1 MKIKERLIAD
11 LNPAEYNP
19 RQLTDKQYKQ
29 LKKSLKTF
37 GCVEP
42 VVINSNPMRR
52 DVIIGGHQRCKVWAD
67 LGNKTIPTVEVEL
80 DEAGEMELNVRLNK
94 NTGEFDFD
102 MLANYFEMDTLKD
115 WGFEDYEFGVPYDEE
130 EEHIDEEAYT
140 KKIEAPV
147 YEPTGEKP
155 EINEMYNIDKYESFI
170 KNIETSGV
178 PDNIKDFLKVA
189 ASRHIV
195 FNYSNIAEY
204 YAHAEKEIQ
213 DLMEESALVIIDFN
227 KAIQNGYVKLT
238 EKLKE
243 QYNEL

>member
-102 MLANYFEMDTLKD
+102 ILANYFEVDTLKD
-115 WGFEDYEFGVPYDEE
+115 WGFEPYEFGQTYDDVDYSILDEMDMQDILDDKE
-130 EEHIDEEAYT
+130 AGVKRAIQIEFEADDYEEA
-140 KKIEAPV
+140 KELVKQAREKGV
-147 YEPTGEKP
+147 YIGGEL
-155 EINEMYNIDKYESFI
+155 I
-170 KNIETSGV
+170 KA
-178 PDNIKDFLKVA
+178 LK
-189 ASRHIV
+189 
-195 FNYSNIAEY
+195 
-204 YAHAEKEIQ
+204 Q
-213 DLMEESALVIIDFN
+213 
-227 KAIQNGYVKLT
+227 
-238 EKLKE
+238 
-243 QYNEL
+243 

>member
-29 LKKSLKTF
+29 LKKSLKNF

-42 VVINSNPMRR
+42 VVVNSNPMRK

-102 MLANYFEMDTLKD
+102 VLSSYFDVEVLKE
-115 WGFEDYEFGVPYDEE
+115 WGFEDYEFGMTLDDDMTDEFDLPDGDKE
-130 EEHIDEEAYT
+130 PFQQMTFTLADAQAEAI
-140 KKIEAPV
+140 KEAI
-147 YEPTGEKP
+147 TIAKP
-155 EINEMYNIDKYESFI
+155 EVSETFGNEN
-170 KNIETSGV
+170 
-178 PDNIKDFLKVA
+178 
-189 ASRHIV
+189 
-195 FNYSNIAEY
+195 SNGN
-204 YAHAEKEIQ
+204 
-213 DLMEESALVIIDFN
+213 ALYTIIR
-227 KAIQNGYVKLT
+227 QWV
-238 EKLKE
+238 E
-243 QYNEL
+243 QKI

>member
-29 LKKSLKTF
+29 LKKSLKNF

-42 VVINSNPMRR
+42 VVVNSNPMRK

-102 MLANYFEMDTLKD
+102 VLSSYFDMEVLKE
-115 WGFEDYEFGVPYDEE
+115 WGFEDYEFGMTLDDDMTDEFDLPDGDKE
-130 EEHIDEEAYT
+130 PFQQMTFTLADAQAEAI
-140 KKIEAPV
+140 KEAI
-147 YEPTGEKP
+147 TIAKP
-155 EINEMYNIDKYESFI
+155 EVSETFGNENSNGNALYTII
-170 KNIETSGV
+170 KQWV
-178 PDNIKDFLKVA
+178 
-189 ASRHIV
+189 
-195 FNYSNIAEY
+195 
-204 YAHAEKEIQ
+204 
-213 DLMEESALVIIDFN
+213 
-227 KAIQNGYVKLT
+227 
-238 EKLKE
+238 E
-243 QYNEL
+243 QKI

>member
-29 LKKSLKTF
+29 LKKSLKSF

-102 MLANYFEMDTLKD
+102 MLANYFEVDKLQE
-115 WGFEDYEFGVPYDEE
+115 WGFSDAELFPATYDDEIDGLEEDEE
-130 EEHIDEEAYT
+130 
-140 KKIEAPV
+140 IELPQSV
-147 YEPTGEKP
+147 QLEPPK
-155 EINEMYNIDKYESFI
+155 
-170 KNIETSGV
+170 
-178 PDNIKDFLKVA
+178 
-189 ASRHIV
+189 
-195 FNYSNIAEY
+195 EY
-204 YAHAEKEIQ
+204 
-213 DLMEESALVIIDFN
+213 VIILCEPN
-227 KAIQNGYVKLT
+227 SVEW
-238 EKLKE
+238 EKLKMKLKLGLVRRGGYRKGSPLE
-243 QYNEL
+243 SISTERVLTYEDFIKRYDSSSTK